1 MRQSG
6 FLAALLDI
14 CCLRTY
20 QMAQTFEY
28 RMLIV
33 DDDAVFCEIA
43 DQLFSSL
50 GYTVRCADDGFEAL
64 AMMKEALPDVVIC
77 DLNMPRMSGFELLS
91 IVRRRFPHIPVVA
104 MSGEYLGT
112 ELPTGVLADAYLQKG
127 GEHSPEI
134 LVRKIRDLIEKS
146 PLRANII
153 KTPRAPVWIPLNG
166 KSYFVLTCPECLRS
180 FSLPVPG
187 NAGDPE
193 RERKAKCESCGQQI
207 TYVLD
212 SGVMQQVK
220 RAAE

>member
-1 MRQSG
+1 
-6 FLAALLDI
+6 
-14 CCLRTY
+14 
-20 QMAQTFEY
+20 MARTFEY

-50 GYTVRCADDGFEAL
+50 GYSVRCADDGFEAL
-64 AMMKEALPDVVIC
+64 AMMKEALPDVIVC

-112 ELPTGVLADAYLQKG
+112 DLPSGVIADAYLQKG
-127 GEHSPEI
+127 GEHSPEV
-134 LVRKIRDLIEKS
+134 LVQKIRELLEKS
-146 PLRANII
+146 PLRANID
-153 KTPRAPVWIPLNG
+153 KTAHAPVWIPLNG

-180 FSLPVPG
+180 FSLPVPADAE
-187 NAGDPE
+187 NTDRE
-193 RERKAKCESCGQQI
+193 RESPCEFCGSEI

-212 SGVMQQVK
+212 SGVMKQVK

>member
-1 MRQSG
+1 
-6 FLAALLDI
+6 
-14 CCLRTY
+14 
-20 QMAQTFEY
+20 MARTFEY

-64 AMMKEALPDVVIC
+64 AMMNEALPDVIIC

-91 IVRRRFPHIPVVA
+91 IVRKRVPHIPVVA

-112 ELPTGVLADAYLQKG
+112 DWPSGVIADAYLQKG
-127 GEHSPEI
+127 GEHSPEV
-134 LVRKIRDLIEKS
+134 LVQKIRELLEKS
-146 PLRANII
+146 PLRGNVVKA
-153 KTPRAPVWIPLNG
+153 PHAPVWVPLNG

-180 FSLPVPG
+180 FSLPVPVD
-187 NAGDPE
+187 AEESE
-193 RERKAKCESCGQQI
+193 RERKLSCEFCGSEI

-212 SGVMQQVK
+212 SGVMKQV
-220 RAAE
+220 RQEAE

>member
-1 MRQSG
+1 
-6 FLAALLDI
+6 
-14 CCLRTY
+14 
-20 QMAQTFEY
+20 MARTFEY

-64 AMMKEALPDVVIC
+64 AMMKEALPDVIIC

-91 IVRRRFPHIPVVA
+91 IVRRRFPQIPVVA

-112 ELPTGVLADAYLQKG
+112 ELPVGVLADAYLQKG
-127 GEHSPEI
+127 GEHSPEV
-134 LVRKIRDLIEKS
+134 LVQKIRELLEKA
-146 PLRANII
+146 PFRANVV
-153 KTPRAPVWIPLNG
+153 KTDRAPVWIPLNG

-180 FSLPVPG
+180 FSLPAPNG
-187 NAGDPE
+187 SNGSQPE
-193 RERKAKCESCGQQI
+193 RQAVCEFCGSEI
-207 TYVLD
+207 SYILD
-212 SGVMQQVK
+212 PGVIQQVK